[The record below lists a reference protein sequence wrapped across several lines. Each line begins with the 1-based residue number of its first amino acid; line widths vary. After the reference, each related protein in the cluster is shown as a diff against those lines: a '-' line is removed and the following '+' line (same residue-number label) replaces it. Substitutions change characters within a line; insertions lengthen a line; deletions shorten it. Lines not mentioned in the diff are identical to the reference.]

1 MRKIISLFLASSIDD
16 IAFDRLAIG
25 DFINQLNNIYESK
38 DIFIKLYKCE
48 SEDMDHSVKLA
59 GSQKSLDEIVESS
72 DLCFVIFWHKAGG
85 YTMHELEVAKAAFE
99 KANKPKIVIYFKK
112 IVNDSIPED
121 IKEIM
126 GYIDAKMKHYYREYE
141 HIDSLKLGIITQLQ
155 VNNYVDDELKVE
167 NDAIMLN
174 NQSVIST
181 NSIPLFSVNNEYL
194 ELLNRHKNLRER
206 RKKLEEEYNKNQNNY
221 KLGKELSKCSK
232 ECDRVKED
240 LDDLT
245 NSILEIGNK
254 LAVMTSSGVAITQN
268 MRKAIK
274 LFDEGDYDGVL
285 DALPPNLIF
294 EDLSKLNIK
303 ENCLLSERI
312 AYIEELRLSIL
323 ALKAQGKWID
333 VHDCYEKCV
342 KEVAGRMDMPKTI
355 LYEYAT
361 FLYEQKQFK
370 KCKEICEL
378 IIYCYN
384 YKLQKTP
391 EKDIA
396 DVNNLYGLVLFN
408 LNEYEKSQSYFEK
421 ALEIRRSLKDTQ
433 DKKNYSIAE
442 SCNNL
447 AKVFYA
453 INDHKNAEKL
463 FNEAMELYSTLQ
475 QRTNITIKMATA
487 KKDLAQLYYQM
498 NRHEMAA
505 NIYRETLDLL
515 KKLSKYNN
523 DCYDEMI
530 YETSFKLASVYV
542 AIIRHRKLDRYFI
555 SALMT
560 KNKLIESENK
570 FAFSNYLEKFTVYL
584 KILYESKEYCKY
596 ANELSNI
603 VESLQKQKLGDIDN
617 IKNYLEYNFEF
628 YNKQFD
634 ILEIEDLCYTAL
646 DMASKLARHNPE
658 AFEIEVTKALN
669 LLGELKVQLEEYEE
683 AEKSFNDAI
692 VIQNKLILFN
702 PEYSEQML
710 AGTYCNMGLLYMN
723 WNRYEKSVYYYEK
736 AIEIYKKYADTKSG
750 AYCNELARTYNSLA
764 NVYLN
769 QKDKCT
775 ANLYYS
781 KSINIYI
788 SLYYKSPVAY
798 IDRLINTV
806 GNIVNSLDSENEKE
820 IMQKFL
826 L

>member
-1 MRKIISLFLASSIDD
+1 M
-16 IAFDRLAIG
+16 
-25 DFINQLNNIYESK
+25 
-38 DIFIKLYKCE
+38 
-48 SEDMDHSVKLA
+48 
-59 GSQKSLDEIVESS
+59 
-72 DLCFVIFWHKAGG
+72 
-85 YTMHELEVAKAAFE
+85 
-99 KANKPKIVIYFKK
+99 
-112 IVNDSIPED
+112 
-121 IKEIM
+121 
-126 GYIDAKMKHYYREYE
+126 
-141 HIDSLKLGIITQLQ
+141 
-155 VNNYVDDELKVE
+155 
-167 NDAIMLN
+167 
-174 NQSVIST
+174 
-181 NSIPLFSVNNEYL
+181 
-194 ELLNRHKNLRER
+194 
-206 RKKLEEEYNKNQNNY
+206 
-221 KLGKELSKCSK
+221 
-232 ECDRVKED
+232 
-240 LDDLT
+240 
-245 NSILEIGNK
+245 
-254 LAVMTSSGVAITQN
+254 
-268 MRKAIK
+268 
-274 LFDEGDYDGVL
+274 
-285 DALPPNLIF
+285 
-294 EDLSKLNIK
+294 
-303 ENCLLSERI
+303 LSERI

-498 NRHEMAA
+498 NRHETAA

-515 KKLSKYNN
+515 KKLAKYNN

-570 FAFSNYLEKFTVYL
+570 FAFSNYLEKF
-584 KILYESKEYCKY
+584 ESKEYCKY

-683 AEKSFNDAI
+683 AEKSFNAAI

-750 AYCNELARTYNSLA
+750 AYCNELARTYNCFELQIYFLA
-764 NVYLN
+764 
-769 QKDKCT
+769 K
-775 ANLYYS
+775 
-781 KSINIYI
+781 YI